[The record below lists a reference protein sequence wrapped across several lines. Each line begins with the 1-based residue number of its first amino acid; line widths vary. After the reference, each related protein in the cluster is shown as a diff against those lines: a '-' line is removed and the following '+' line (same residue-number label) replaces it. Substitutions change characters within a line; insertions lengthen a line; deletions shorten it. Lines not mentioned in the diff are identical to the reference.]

1 MIVVSVQGGL
11 RVVWSM
17 PILCATALHEPK
29 KTPLGRQ
36 FKKSGSVMHCA
47 YVLAQTLYLDVRAG
61 RLGTHLDTH
70 FVVFD
75 KVMIKWSY
83 LLAQPCT
90 YTL

>member
-17 PILCATALHEPK
+17 PILCATASHEPK

-61 RLGTHLDTH
+61 DALRYPLCGPLESGHT
-70 FVVFD
+70 FRPSPVGVG
-75 KVMIKWSY
+75 
-83 LLAQPCT
+83 
-90 YTL
+90 